1 MSSIIHLLDNH
12 VINKI
17 AAGEVV
23 QRPASVVKEL
33 IDNAIDAGATIIKLE
48 TLQAGRSLIRLQD
61 NGCGMGVDDLALCFQ
76 RHATSKI
83 SELSDLASIRTMGFR
98 GEAMA
103 SIAAVSQV
111 RVQTK
116 RVEDAHG
123 WRYDIWAGEEKTLE
137 PDAVEPGTQFSI
149 QNLFYN
155 VPARR
160 QFLKTD
166 ATEFR
171 HILRI
176 VQQTA
181 LAYPQLSIKWHADQ
195 EEVYS
200 LPAQSLEDRIV
211 ALFGKQYRPNLIH
224 LQEETSY
231 LKMHGVIADPA
242 FGKKS
247 RGEQFLFV
255 NGRPFQDRLLTY
267 QILKEYEYWKKA
279 GEYPFYAIFLEIDP
293 EKVDVNV
300 HPSKMEVKF
309 EDERSVYRLVTTVVK
324 KAINSYRHIPDVDY
338 EQDRSDMTFPNFSK
352 ANNLNTTQPKNMPTN
367 HDFHFGSQDLS
378 ETDSMPNFGKSTWQP
393 QRTYLP
399 TDAATRLYGD
409 LGLKDLN
416 EGINNLDNL
425 TLHTS
430 KQTVIT
436 SGIEKSDRANA
447 SSERTLWQLH
457 QSYIVT
463 QTASGLSL
471 IDQHAAHK
479 RILFEQALQSL
490 DAVLPGTQ
498 QLLFAQ
504 ALSFSKSEFMLLKE
518 VLPLLQRI
526 GFSIQLL
533 SGTDVM
539 ISGVPSDVEVGD
551 ERTAIEGIL
560 EEYHLLGGVKELAP
574 EHRMAV
580 ALAEQTAIKKGKR
593 LTQLEMEHII
603 DRLFACEAPYIDPK
617 GKPTIQ
623 VITLDEIQKR
633 FKGMPLR

>member
-1 MSSIIHLLDNH
+1 MSSIIHLLENH

-33 IDNAIDAGATIIKLE
+33 IDNAIDAGASSITLE
-48 TLQAGRSLIRLQD
+48 TLQAGRALIRVQD
-61 NGCGMGVDDLALCFQ
+61 NGCGMGEADLALCFQ

-83 SELSDLASIRTMGFR
+83 ADLDDLTKIRTMGFR

-116 RVEDAHG
+116 RVEDSHG
-123 WRYDIWAGEEKTLE
+123 WRFDIWAGEEKTLE
-137 PDAVEPGTQFSI
+137 PDAVENGTQMTI
-149 QNLFYN
+149 QHLFYN

-181 LAYPQLSIKWHADQ
+181 LAYPNLHIKWIADQ
-195 EEVYS
+195 DVVYD
-200 LPAQSLEDRIV
+200 LVAQKLEDRIV
-211 ALFGKQYRPNLIH
+211 ELFGKQYRPNLISIS
-224 LQEETSY
+224 EETSY

-267 QILKEYEYWKKA
+267 QILKEYEYWKKE

-324 KAINSYRHIPDVDY
+324 KAINSYRHIPDISYID
-338 EQDRSDMTFPNFSK
+338 ETKSDPHFPDFSP
-352 ANNLNTTQPKNMPTN
+352 NHNDNTQA
-367 HDFHFGSQDLS
+367 FHFGSDDLS
-378 ETDSMPNFGKSTWQP
+378 ESDSMPNFGKSSWQP
-393 QRTYLP
+393 QRTFLP
-399 TDAATRLYGD
+399 NDAASRLYGD
-409 LGLKDLN
+409 LRLQDNSNTKNNIDNNSLN
-416 EGINNLDNL
+416 TD
-425 TLHTS
+425 S
-430 KQTVIT
+430 QTVIT
-436 SGIEKSDRANA
+436 SGIEKNYRGNSSTDRV
-447 SSERTLWQLH
+447 LWQLH

-504 ALSFSKSEFMLLKE
+504 TLSFSKSDFLLLKE

-526 GFSIQLL
+526 GFSIQLM

-551 ERTAIEGIL
+551 ERSAIEGIL
-560 EEYHLLGGVKELAP
+560 AEYHLLGGVKDLAP

-593 LTQLEMEHII
+593 LTQTEMEHII

-623 VITLDEIQKR
+623 VITLEEIQKR

>member
-33 IDNAIDAGATIIKLE
+33 IDNAIDAGATSIKLE
-48 TLQAGRSLIRLQD
+48 TIQAGRALIRLQD
-61 NGCGMGVDDLALCFQ
+61 NGCGMGSDDLALCFQ

-83 SELSDLASIRTMGFR
+83 SELQDLSTIRTMGFR

-123 WRYDIWAGEEKTLE
+123 WRFDIWAGEEKTLE
-137 PDAVEPGTQFSI
+137 PDAVENGTQFSI
-149 QNLFYN
+149 QHLFFN

-181 LAYPQLSIKWHADQ
+181 LAYPKLKITWIADQ
-195 EEVYS
+195 DVVYD
-200 LPAQSLEDRIV
+200 LPEQSLEDRIV
-211 ALFGKQYRPNLIH
+211 DLFGKQYRPNLISIA
-224 LQEETSY
+224 EETSY
-231 LKMHGVIADPA
+231 LKMQGVIADPA

-267 QILKEYEYWKKA
+267 QILKEYEYWKKP
-279 GEYPFYAIFLEIDP
+279 GEYPFYAIFLEIAP

-324 KAINSYRHIPDVDY
+324 KAINSYRHIPDISY
-338 EQDRSDMTFPNFSK
+338 EKDSSAQSLPNFSG
-352 ANNLNTTQPKNMPTN
+352 NE
-367 HDFHFGSQDLS
+367 DFQIHPSERADNGSYHFGSQDLS
-378 ETDSMPNFGKSTWQP
+378 DKDSMPNFGKSNWQP

-399 TDAATRLYGD
+399 NDAATRLYGD
-409 LGLKDLN
+409 LGLKDYDN
-416 EGINNLDNL
+416 TRNNLDA
-425 TLHTS
+425 TSQHTS
-430 KQTVIT
+430 RQTVIT
-436 SGIEKSDRANA
+436 SGIEKPENIFSNVDRV
-447 SSERTLWQLH
+447 LWQLH

-504 ALSFSKSEFMLLKE
+504 TLSFSKSEYILLKE

-526 GFSIQLL
+526 GFSIQLM

-539 ISGVPSDVEVGD
+539 ISGVPSDIEVGD
-551 ERTAIEGIL
+551 ERSAIEGIL
-560 EEYHLLGGVKELAP
+560 EEYHLLGAVKELAP

-593 LTQLEMEHII
+593 LSQTEMEHII

-633 FKGMPLR
+633 FKGRPNY

>member
-1 MSSIIHLLDNH
+1 MSSIIQLLDNH

-33 IDNAIDAGATIIKLE
+33 IDNAIDAGASAIKLE
-48 TLQAGRSLIRLQD
+48 TMQAGRALIRLQD
-61 NGCGMGVDDLALCFQ
+61 NGCGMGADDLALCFQ

-83 SELSDLASIRTMGFR
+83 SGLNDLSTIRTMGFR

-123 WRYDIWAGEEKTLE
+123 WRYDIWAGEEKSLE
-137 PDAVEPGTQFSI
+137 PDAVENGTQFSI
-149 QNLFYN
+149 QHLFFN

-181 LAYPQLSIKWHADQ
+181 LAFPKLKIYWIADQ
-195 EEVYS
+195 DVVYE
-200 LPAQSLEDRIV
+200 LPEQSLEDRIV

-224 LQEETSY
+224 LAEETSY
-231 LKMHGVIADPA
+231 LKMYGVIADPA

-267 QILKEYEYWKKA
+267 QILKEYEYWKKP
-279 GEYPFYAIFLEIDP
+279 GEYPFYAIFLEMEP
-293 EKVDVNV
+293 EKIDVNV

-324 KAINSYRHIPDVDY
+324 KAINSYRHIPDMSFD
-338 EQDRSDMTFPNFSK
+338 DNSSGNADFPNFES
-352 ANNLNTTQPKNMPTN
+352 APQRQE
-367 HDFHFGSQDLS
+367 FHFGSDDLS
-378 ETDSMPNFGKSTWQP
+378 KSDSMPNFGKSSWQP

-399 TDAATRLYGD
+399 NDAANRLYGD
-409 LGLKDLN
+409 LGLKSEPKN
-416 EGINNLDNL
+416 EASGVAGRSNHSMDNDN
-425 TLHTS
+425 S
-430 KQTVIT
+430 VKKETVIT
-436 SGIEKSDRANA
+436 AGIEKSEKQFASVDRV
-447 SSERTLWQLH
+447 LWQLH

-504 ALSFSKSEFMLLKE
+504 TLSFSKSDFLLLKE

-526 GFSIQLL
+526 GFSIQLM

-551 ERTAIEGIL
+551 ERSAIEGIL
-560 EEYHLLGGVKELAP
+560 AEYHLLGGVKELAP

-580 ALAEQTAIKKGKR
+580 ALAEQTAIRKGKR
-593 LTQLEMEHII
+593 LSQTEMDHII

-617 GKPTIQ
+617 GRPTIQ

-633 FKGMPLR
+633 FKGMPRF